1 MMGYLWGMI
10 LLSALWVVFGLLHSL
25 LADLRVKEWFS
36 GILGKAFGF
45 YRIVYNLLFI
55 GLLGVI
61 GWLLAVQP
69 KGTALFNTNTL
80 SLVAGAVIALIGFGI
95 MLASLAK
102 FDMGEFL
109 GWSYLQPKSDKQIE
123 TLRTDG
129 FYKYV
134 RHPLY
139 FGTFTFVLGLFLLW
153 PTPLN
158 LLSLGF
164 IYVYTYLGALL
175 EEKKLEKI
183 FGKDYTEYKK
193 KVKMLVPYIF

>member
-10 LLSALWVVFGLLHSL
+10 ILSALWVVFGLLHSL
-25 LADLRVKEWFS
+25 LADLRVKEWFR

-45 YRIVYNLLFI
+45 YRIAYNLLFI

-61 GWLLAVQP
+61 AWLLADQP
-69 KGTALFNTNTL
+69 KGSSLFNTTTL

-109 GWSYLQPKSDKQIE
+109 GWSYLKPKTDKQIE

-183 FGKDYTEYKK
+183 FGKDYIEYKK